1 MEYIL
6 KRIENN
12 FKAYAG
18 SYLAIDNVKYDKG
31 TLVISRT
38 YDKGAFSDVEK
49 IMIERFLSL
58 YRKDIS
64 RYEVNGNKIQIFI

>member
-18 SYLAIDNVKYDKG
+18 SYLSIDNIKYDKG
-31 TLVISRT
+31 TLIISRT
-38 YDKGAFSDVEK
+38 YDKGAFSEVEK
-49 IMIERFLSL
+49 TMIERFLSL
-58 YRKDIS
+58 YQKDIS
-64 RYEVNGNKIQIFI
+64 RYEVNGNKIQIFT

>member
-18 SYLAIDNVKYDKG
+18 SYLSIDNIKYDKG
-31 TLVISRT
+31 TLIISRT
-38 YDKGAFSDVEK
+38 YDKGAFSEVEK
-49 IMIERFLSL
+49 SMIERFLSL

>member
-18 SYLAIDNVKYDKG
+18 SYLAIDNIRYDKG
-31 TLVISRT
+31 VLVISRT

-49 IMIERFLSL
+49 VMIEKFLSL
-58 YRKDIS
+58 YRKEIS
-64 RYEVNGNKIQIFI
+64 GYEVKGNKIEVFI